1 MAEATCKIKVGA
13 VRVLDESNELSS
25 SDEPYIIVYVADV
38 SKMIAGISVPN
49 AKTTLYAADHPCRD
63 DGERRREP

>member
-1 MAEATCKIKVGA
+1 MAEAKCKIKVGA

-38 SKMIAGISVPN
+38 SKMIAGIS
-49 AKTTLYAADHPCRD
+49 
-63 DGERRREP
+63 